1 MSIDRLTKPAS
12 FRHFVFARLWTILA
26 KKSWHNPLLL
36 RETDLFFFLFLPRNI
51 VNHSLRCVVV
61 YSLKLF
67 DGFWK
72 IREVNIG
79 DCCGNLCFRFE
90 GLVLSSVFV
99 LLSRARTPLSF
110 FRLRFLTFT
119 YFIKQLRKSRK
130 LYVNILILFTNAWI
144 V

>member
-61 YSLKLF
+61 YLLKLF

-79 DCCGNLCFRFE
+79 DCCENLCFRRISFIFCFCFAF
-90 GLVLSSVFV
+90 SSTDPVIF
-99 LLSRARTPLSF
+99 LSF
-110 FRLRFLTFT
+110 TIPHLHL
-119 YFIKQLRKSRK
+119 
-130 LYVNILILFTNAWI
+130 LYQATTKIEEI
-144 V
+144 VR